1 MLDVA
6 GGTGDISFRVHEK
19 AVKESV
25 GSKNLQR
32 I

>member
-19 AVKESV
+19 AVKEAV
-25 GSKNLQR
+25 GSKW
-32 I
+32 